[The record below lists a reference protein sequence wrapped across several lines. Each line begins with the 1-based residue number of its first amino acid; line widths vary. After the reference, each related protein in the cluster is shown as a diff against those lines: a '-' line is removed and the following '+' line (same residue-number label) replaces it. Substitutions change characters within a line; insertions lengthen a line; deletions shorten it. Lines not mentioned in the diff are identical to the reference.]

1 MSVVK
6 ALLRLL
12 LSLSAVCLALGC
24 SSAKPKET
32 EQVRPVKT
40 MVVTAGNKPDVRS
53 FPGKV
58 EAAKSVSLAFQVPG
72 LLIKE
77 PGKEGERVAKG
88 DVSAQLRQDEFQARV
103 KAAQGQLDQA
113 QANLTAL
120 KAGERSEEQLRR
132 EAQLRAAE
140 AKVENTKV
148 EFDRYARLLPSNAVS
163 KSDYDLAQTNYRV
176 AQEEEQS
183 ARQIAEKGAMAR
195 KEDIEAQEAVVS
207 GLEAKLSEATVQF
220 RDSTLRAPYNGIIAQ
235 RLVNEG
241 QPIAPNTPVVKF
253 QDDDEIDI
261 VMDVPEKFM
270 ANEIRQAAS
279 LSMAAKFSGAPD
291 LEFPVEMKEAAQAAD
306 PKTQTFQ
313 VRVAMKRPAGFTA
326 LPGMT
331 AVVKVVYS
339 PGGVPTS
346 RILVPISAVTK
357 TETETQVVWVVEPNQ
372 TVSPRPVELGAAS
385 GGDIE
390 ILNGLQPGDR
400 VVVAGAWSLR
410 PGMKVSDLGDV
421 LGGNQV

>member
-1 MSVVK
+1 
-6 ALLRLL
+6 
-12 LSLSAVCLALGC
+12 
-24 SSAKPKET
+24 
-32 EQVRPVKT
+32 
-40 MVVTAGNKPDVRS
+40 
-53 FPGKV
+53 
-58 EAAKSVSLAFQVPG
+58 
-72 LLIKE
+72 
-77 PGKEGERVAKG
+77 
-88 DVSAQLRQDEFQARV
+88 
-103 KAAQGQLDQA
+103 
-113 QANLTAL
+113 
-120 KAGERSEEQLRR
+120 
-132 EAQLRAAE
+132 
-140 AKVENTKV
+140 
-148 EFDRYARLLPSNAVS
+148 
-163 KSDYDLAQTNYRV
+163 
-176 AQEEEQS
+176 
-183 ARQIAEKGAMAR
+183 
-195 KEDIEAQEAVVS
+195 
-207 GLEAKLSEATVQF
+207 
-220 RDSTLRAPYNGIIAQ
+220 
-235 RLVNEG
+235 
-241 QPIAPNTPVVKF
+241 
-253 QDDDEIDI
+253 
-261 VMDVPEKFM
+261 MDVPEKFM